1 MSNQSKYTDLSLTL
15 NLYDL
20 DLAHLCFQT
29 WLKTWRTLSSI
40 HKSTQELV
48 EIKQHWLVVK
58 QSVKQNLTALSCPS
72 KNVYK
77 NSLDW
82 TLRYHQPTNHAPIT
96 HTHKPLIQTPF
107 HSKQQ
112 SFLKHSMELYFTCWV
127 ALDPGKS
134 IVKYDWTNIHMTW
147 VKFHDK
153 SLKRMPAKN
162 TDIFSVRSLSLT

>member
-58 QSVKQNLTALSCPS
+58 QSAKQNLTALSCPS
-72 KNVYK
+72 KNIYK

-112 SFLKHSMELYFTCWV
+112 SFLKHSMELYSWLHVELHWPRQVCCQIW
-127 ALDPGKS
+127 LNKHPHES
-134 IVKYDWTNIHMTW
+134 SSMIN
-147 VKFHDK
+147 
-153 SLKRMPAKN
+153 L
-162 TDIFSVRSLSLT
+162 